1 MHSSLPS
8 TPSSPRP
15 LTLSSYLTHPLTSP
29 YVPSTPLHV
38 LTLCHMSSPPNLDVR
53 ASDGDRVW
61 RGQKR
66 LDDARKGQ
74 DDMVID
80 VSKVQGRGK
89 VCVCVCIEVCNIL
102 TRAKTHI
109 VVGSPPRR
117 PPSPP
122 SPLSVS

>member
-38 LTLCHMSSPPNLDVR
+38 LTLCHMSSPPNLDIR
-53 ASDGDRVW
+53 ASDGDTVW

-80 VSKVQGRGK
+80 CLMNQ
-89 VCVCVCIEVCNIL
+89 
-102 TRAKTHI
+102 A
-109 VVGSPPRR
+109 GSDVAVHFTTSSSSSGSIRLR
-117 PPSPP
+117 
-122 SPLSVS
+122 V